1 MLRPVVYPYKMTSQ
15 SAKKL
20 AQALNTKRVYPHK
33 NYHPRCTHVIINWG
47 SSVLPSWNC
56 IGPTYLNRTSKV
68 AIAANKRNTFNSF
81 LLEGVKHPDWTDDKE
96 CAQSWIEQGHKVV
109 CRQTL
114 TGHSGSGIIIAS
126 TVEELV
132 NAPLYVKFVKKDK
145 EYRVHV
151 FNSKIIDYQLKKKKH
166 NYEGGLYGIRNHL
179 NGWIYARSDVVLPE
193 AIANES
199 INAVQALGLDFGA
212 VDICTGLDG
221 QVYVFE
227 VNTAPGL
234 FGTTLEKYTQAIK
247 ELL

>member
-1 MLRPVVYPYKMTSQ
+1 MLKPIVYPYKMTSQ

-20 AQALNTKRVYPHK
+20 AQALNTKRVYPNRNYQQTHK
-33 NYHPRCTHVIINWG
+33 HLIINWG
-47 SSVLPSWNC
+47 NANTPFWIRYRSL
-56 IGPTYLNRTSKV
+56 ILNNPCCVKL
-68 AIAANKRNTFNSF
+68 AINKRNTFEELSRY
-81 LLEGVKHPDWTDDKE
+81 EVSIPDFTEHKE
-96 CAQSWIEQGHKVV
+96 TAKSWIEQAHKVV

-114 TGHSGSGIIIAS
+114 TGHSGQGIIIAN

-132 NAPLYVKFVKKDK
+132 DAPLYVKFIKKDK

-151 FNSKIIDYQLKKKKH
+151 FNGKVIDYQLKKKKH

-179 NGWIYARSDVVLPE
+179 NGWIYARTDVVLPE

-199 INAVQALGLDFGA
+199 IKAVAALGLDFGA

-221 QVYVFE
+221 HVYVFE

-234 FGTTLEKYTQAIK
+234 FGTTLEKYKQTIG